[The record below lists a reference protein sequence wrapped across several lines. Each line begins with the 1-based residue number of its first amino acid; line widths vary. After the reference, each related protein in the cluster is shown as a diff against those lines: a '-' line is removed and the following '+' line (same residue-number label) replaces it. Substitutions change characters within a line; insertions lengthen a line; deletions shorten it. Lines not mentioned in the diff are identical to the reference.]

1 MHFGLTEEQ
10 QMIVDTTRAF
20 VENELYPHE
29 MTVERTGHLPMELI
43 KEIQSKAMAA
53 GLYAANMPDEV
64 GGAGLDTLTWLL
76 YEKELGR
83 ANYALHWTCVAR
95 PSNIPLAGNE
105 EQRQQYLYPC
115 IRGETWDCL
124 AMTEPGAGSDLRG
137 MKASARQ
144 DGDDWILNGTKH
156 FISHADIAGFAI
168 VFMATGEEQTPRGP
182 KKKITAFFVDKGTKG
197 FNVREGYR
205 NVSHRGYTNAV
216 LEFDDCRLNKRQ
228 ILGEVHKGFEVANSW
243 LGATRLQVA
252 STCLGRAERALGH
265 AISYAAEREQFGQKI
280 GKFQGISFKLADMAM
295 ELKAAE
301 LLTREAAWKYDQGSV
316 TEADMSM
323 AKLKATEVARLHRRR
338 GDPDPRRHGADGGTA
353 AGAHLA
359 RCAGGTDLGRHVRNP
374 APHHQPGTL
383 APPWCLRAGGCLPP
397 GSGQAR
403 SSPRGYFGKEE
414 ATKC

>member
-1 MHFGLTEEQ
+1 MDFGLTEEQ
-10 QMIVDTTRAF
+10 AMIVATTRAF

-29 MTVERTGHLPMELI
+29 AAVERSGHLPMDLI
-43 KEIQSKAMAA
+43 KELQAKAIEA
-53 GLYAANMPDEV
+53 GLYAANLPEEV

-95 PSNIPLAGNE
+95 PSNILLAGNE
-105 EQRQQYLYPC
+105 EQREKYLYPC
-115 IRGETWDCL
+115 IRGEKWDCL

-137 MKASARQ
+137 MKASARE
-144 DGDDWILNGTKH
+144 DGDDFILNGTKH
-156 FISHADIAGFAI
+156 FISHADLADFTI

-197 FNVREGYR
+197 FTVREGYR

-216 LEFDDCRLNKRQ
+216 LEFDDCRVNRRQ
-228 ILGEVHKGFEVANSW
+228 VLGEVHKGFDVANDW

-252 STCLGRAERALGH
+252 STCLGRAERALSH
-265 AISYAAEREQFGQKI
+265 AISYAAGREQFGQKI

-301 LLTREAAWKYDQGSV
+301 LLTREAAWKYDQGIV

-323 AKLKATEVARLHRRR
+323 AKLKATEVLAMIADEAIQIHGGMGLMDELPLERIWRDARVERIWE
-338 GDPDPRRHGADGGTA
+338 GTSEIQRHIISRELLRPYGA
-353 AGAHLA
+353 
-359 RCAGGTDLGRHVRNP
+359 
-374 APHHQPGTL
+374 
-383 APPWCLRAGGCLPP
+383 
-397 GSGQAR
+397 
-403 SSPRGYFGKEE
+403 
-414 ATKC
+414 